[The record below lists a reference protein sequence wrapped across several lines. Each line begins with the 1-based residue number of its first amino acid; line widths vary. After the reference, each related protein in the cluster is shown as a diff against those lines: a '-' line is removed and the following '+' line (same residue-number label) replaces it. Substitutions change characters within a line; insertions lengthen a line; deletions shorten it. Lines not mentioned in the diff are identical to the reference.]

1 MVKSPYTAAAGLNIM
16 LGDGIMKLIK
26 RSIAL
31 CLVLVMALTLTAC
44 GGGVTASDA
53 KDLVQ
58 GNLDEIYLGKFDPEY
73 LKLVDITEEEARQT
87 YEEGLEVEAEMFA
100 YYFDIY
106 NMTDELKEEIIEL
119 YQEIYAQSKYTVGE
133 ASKLDESTFAVKVQV
148 SPLDIFELVVDASEE
163 ALQPFFDKY
172 ENVDIA
178 SMSDEEYDAYDKEW
192 ADAVLDLCWEK
203 LPEMGYGD
211 ERSLVIQVT
220 LDEDDYWVMS
230 GDDFNNLDEIII
242 TYP

>member
-1 MVKSPYTAAAGLNIM
+1 MSKTLKRGL
-16 LGDGIMKLIK
+16 
-26 RSIAL
+26 AL

-119 YQEIYAQSKYTVGE
+119 YQEVYAQSKYTVGE

>member
-1 MVKSPYTAAAGLNIM
+1 
-16 LGDGIMKLIK
+16 MKLIK

-31 CLVLVMALTLTAC
+31 CLVLVMVLTLTAC

-172 ENVDIA
+172 ENMDIA

>member
-1 MVKSPYTAAAGLNIM
+1 
-16 LGDGIMKLIK
+16 MKLIK

-220 LDEDDYWVMS
+220 VDEDDYWVMS

>member
-1 MVKSPYTAAAGLNIM
+1 MSKTLKHGL
-16 LGDGIMKLIK
+16 
-26 RSIAL
+26 AL
-31 CLVLVMALTLTAC
+31 CLILVMALTLTAC

>member
-1 MVKSPYTAAAGLNIM
+1 
-16 LGDGIMKLIK
+16 MKLIK

-172 ENVDIA
+172 EDVDIA